1 MSSTVDLY
9 TLEIT
14 NKTAHPNTNQIN
26 IARTQGLW
34 ILPSRRRMDFLFFLS
49 LISLLHA
56 GCLVPL
62 MCFYSGQ
69 MIESCTG
76 GQRFILELKRLMSL
90 LYWRTSI
97 LPVEISPTHKKFTEI
112 TSRFRCF
119 ILNPSLMSVN
129 AVIKKSKTNS
139 TLTHSILKYIQWPN
153 HRSLQSP
160 HLYVLISSLSVPSKL
175 QHYYGCDH
183 NDSQDEQE
191 QAEPHHHREC
201 GGEIKPLPC
210 FPQSP
215 PVRNPPLSVCRAG
228 G

>member
-1 MSSTVDLY
+1 
-9 TLEIT
+9 
-14 NKTAHPNTNQIN
+14 
-26 IARTQGLW
+26 
-34 ILPSRRRMDFLFFLS
+34 MDFLFFLS

-119 ILNPSLMSVN
+119 ILNPSLMS
-129 AVIKKSKTNS
+129 
-139 TLTHSILKYIQWPN
+139 N

-183 NDSQDEQE
+183 NDSLAHTETALARCRNE
-191 QAEPHHHREC
+191 SRTRMSKNRP
-201 GGEIKPLPC
+201 
-210 FPQSP
+210 SP
-215 PVRNPPLSVCRAG
+215 TITANAG
-228 G
+228 GKLSRSPASPSHRQSGTRPFPCAVQGGR